1 MDSRAV
7 VVGRGRTALHT
18 DDKPDLRNPVTFP
31 HGDRQRAE
39 RSYLRFAGVGI
50 EFVATIV
57 ALTLLGVWLD
67 GRLGT
72 SPLLTIVLLLFGF
85 AGATWNLIRT
95 VLDADRRPY
104 KPYKQDR
111 RP

>member
-1 MDSRAV
+1 MHSRAV
-7 VVGRGRTALHT
+7 VSGRGRSALDT
-18 DDKPDLRNPVTFP
+18 DAKPDLRNLVTFP
-31 HGDRQRAE
+31 HGDREHVE

-50 EFVATIV
+50 EFIATIV
-57 ALTLLGVWLD
+57 ALTLLGMWLD
-67 GRLGT
+67 GRFST
-72 SPLLTIVLLLFGF
+72 SPLFTIVLLLVGF
-85 AGATWNLIRT
+85 AGATWNLVRT